1 MMALAKIFSPGGP
14 YQRLLHERSNG
25 RIELDIIGD
34 AFPMADVLE
43 AVGTG
48 KIDMGEAGTPYLS
61 ATYPLW
67 AWEAIPGILSE
78 DRFTAIYEQLAVY
91 LDPTVRD
98 IYDKTFREVGAV
110 FLLAD
115 IQGDN
120 GAIWSTKKVTTVN
133 DLKGLKLRA
142 TAKMVSQSL
151 QMAGASPVTI
161 GAGDFASAV
170 ASGVVDG
177 VITGIPYG
185 WDAAKMHTLTSSVTV
200 GPFEP
205 GWTASIIMNA
215 EKFDALPA
223 DLQQILREVSDETAW
238 MVAAACVDEQQ
249 ISAWA
254 LAEMSDFEYLRFESG
269 EWDKLVKMLEP
280 MRQVWLD
287 DVEASGSPYGPA
299 MLDAIEAAKAEYHAF
314 ETHP

>member
-1 MMALAKIFSPGGP
+1 MAVAKIFSPGGP
-14 YQRLLHERSNG
+14 YQRLLHKRSNG
-25 RIELDIIGD
+25 RIELNIVGD

-48 KIDMGEAGTPYLS
+48 KIDMGEAGTPYQS

-67 AWEAIPGILSE
+67 NWEAIPGILSE
-78 DRFTAIYEQLAVY
+78 DRFTAIYEQLAIY

-98 IYDKTFREVGAV
+98 IYDKTFREAGAV
-110 FLLAD
+110 FLFAD

-120 GAIWSTKKVTTVN
+120 GGIWSTKRVTTVN

-142 TAKMVSQSL
+142 TGKMVSQSL

-238 MVAAACVDEQQ
+238 MVASAVVDEQQ
-249 ISAWA
+249 ICAWA
-254 LAEMSDFEYLRFESG
+254 LDAMSDFELLRFESG

-280 MRQVWLD
+280 MSQVWLD

-299 MLDAIEAAKAEYHAF
+299 MLDAIEAAKAEWHAF